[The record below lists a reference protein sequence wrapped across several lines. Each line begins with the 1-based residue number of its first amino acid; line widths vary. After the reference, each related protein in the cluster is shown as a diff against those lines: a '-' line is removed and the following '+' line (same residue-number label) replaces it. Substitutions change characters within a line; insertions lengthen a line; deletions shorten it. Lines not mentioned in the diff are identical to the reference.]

1 MNKKEQ
7 DKDKDDYK
15 TPAWLKRV
23 QEGSWE
29 PEILISGIVLF
40 GLFKIYPLIE
50 EFNYFLE
57 MNSAST
63 FSYGTV
69 NEALTAIL
77 KFANIILLIGFL
89 FHILFRSV
97 WAAFVGLSYIYKSG
111 VKYEDL
117 NYPDKYLRTIR
128 KSGDYKQQII
138 KLEKICSVIFAISF
152 LVFMWVAGL
161 AVFVS
166 IVAGLISMFQSVF
179 SGNYD
184 YTIFNN
190 VLTIFLI
197 LVFIDFVSLGGL
209 RKIPYFNKLYY
220 PIHRL
225 AGWLTL
231 SFLYRN
237 IYYGIISNH
246 KKWKVSLILFLFGL
260 LTIVSVIFLRS
271 DGFIFGRTI
280 ALAPYGTNEYRFDES
295 KYRSKVTDGFY
306 SKRMHIS
313 DYVID
318 QQYLE
323 LFIVHTTQYEEDYIF
338 PACNYE
344 LAKETKGISYDSL
357 KMACLESFYGVAL
370 DGTLLE
376 DDFIYQRNS
385 QTGQDGLLAIVDVSK
400 VKKGKHRLDLYYDM
414 YYPEEDTTRHEIAE
428 RIIFYKANSEL
439 KGK

>member
-1 MNKKEQ
+1 MSSNDS
-7 DKDKDDYK
+7 DKDKGAYE

-57 MNSAST
+57 MNSASI
-63 FSYGTV
+63 FSDGTV

-89 FHILFRSV
+89 SHILFRSV

-128 KSGDYKQQII
+128 KSGDYQQQII

-161 AVFVS
+161 AVFVAIIAGAIS
-166 IVAGLISMFQSVF
+166 IFQSVF
-179 SGNYD
+179 PGNYD

-197 LVFIDFVSLGGL
+197 LVFTDFVSLGGL
-209 RKIPYFNKLYY
+209 RKIPFINKVYY

-231 SFLYRN
+231 AFLYRN
-237 IYYGIISNH
+237 IYYGVISNH

-260 LTIVSVIFLRS
+260 FTVVSVLFLRS

-280 ALAPYGTNEYRFDES
+280 ALAPYGANEYRLDES

-318 QQYLE
+318 EEYLE
-323 LFIVHTTQYEEDYIF
+323 LFIVHTPEFEQERIMVACDYD
-338 PACNYE
+338 N
-344 LAKETKGISYDSL
+344 AKEKEGVSYDSL
-357 KMACLESFYGVAL
+357 RMACLENFYGVAL
-370 DGTLLE
+370 DGKLLQ

-385 QTGQDGLLAIVDVSK
+385 LTGQDGLLTIVDVSK
-400 VKKGKHRLDLYYDM
+400 LNTGKHRLDLYYDM
-414 YYPEEDTTRHEIAE
+414 YYPEGDTTRHEIAE
-428 RIIFYKANSEL
+428 QIIFYKTKRLL
-439 KGK
+439 K